1 MLFYEIK
8 FYFPNPQSIKIR
20 VSRDDFRAVHTSKK
34 TLSMWLANKRMNTLS
49 KAARLSLSLEQN
61 AN

>member
-20 VSRDDFRAVHTSKK
+20 VSRDDFRVVQTSKK
-34 TLSMWLANKRMNTLS
+34 NFVK
-49 KAARLSLSLEQN
+49 K
-61 AN
+61 